1 MPEKVSTRKGNN
13 KKTSQKH
20 KNTFSFTHNKN
31 SKKTKLILS
40 LPIRNLCDRCQQIV
54 EWRKNYRKYKP
65 LTVPKKCVKCEQKKI
80 TDAYHIIC
88 NDCAHAAGVCAKCTE
103 VAIDYAEQEHQQQNS
118 GSALEQKI
126 VALEK
131 KLKQTKMPERKRR
144 SCLRKLGKDSV
155 DEEVIEE
162 IEALIER
169 IVLEQEDDDD
179 DFDFVDE
186 EVIEE
191 IEALIERIVLEQE
204 EDDDDFD
211 FGSEPEEEEEEEED
225 EDSEQDQDDQTF
237 IKNSEDSEEEDHS
250 D

>member
-88 NDCAHAAGVCAKCTE
+88 NDCAHTAGVCAKCTE

-169 IVLEQEDDDD
+169 IVLEQE
-179 DFDFVDE
+179 
-186 EVIEE
+186 
-191 IEALIERIVLEQE
+191 

-211 FGSEPEEEEEEEED
+211 FGSEPEEDEED
-225 EDSEQDQDDQTF
+225 SGVEEGSEQDQDDQAF
-237 IKNSEDSEEEDHS
+237 SENSEDSEEEES

>member
-1 MPEKVSTRKGNN
+1 
-13 KKTSQKH
+13 
-20 KNTFSFTHNKN
+20 
-31 SKKTKLILS
+31 LILS

-118 GSALEQKI
+118 GSAFEQKI

-169 IVLEQEDDDD
+169 IVM
-179 DFDFVDE
+179 
-186 EVIEE
+186 
-191 IEALIERIVLEQE
+191 EQE

-211 FGSEPEEEEEEEED
+211 FGSEPEEDEED
-225 EDSEQDQDDQTF
+225 SGVEEGSEQDQDDQAF
-237 IKNSEDSEEEDHS
+237 SENSEDSEEGEEEEEED
-250 D
+250 